1 MRVALGVCLLCCL
14 FSLGAGKPLLAAEP
28 IKIGALMSMTGPA
41 GFVGSNVKEAIQ
53 VVVDDINK
61 KGGVLGRPIEV
72 LYEDDQSNPANAVV
86 AVTKLIRDQKVSAII
101 GPSVMDSG
109 MAIMPTVEKEGVP
122 FMVIG
127 PIVTPTK
134 KWVFLLGPGDARGAI
149 HYLEVATKDFGAKR
163 IAVLHD
169 SGAYGMTGLKEYNNH
184 IGQYPGASIVIEERF
199 DMSDTNV
206 IPQLTKIKAVNPDL
220 IILHTFSGPATVVA
234 KNYKQL
240 GMKTMVL
247 GAGGVPQTDFLKG
260 AGSIAEEG
268 KWAFLV
274 AKLLIAEKLP
284 PSDPYRKNLYDPF
297 KKIMQDKYGPT
308 KELNGFHAV
317 ARDGI
322 VTIVEAIKAA
332 GSDDRAAIR
341 NAFEKIRIEGMVGA
355 FACSPTDHQGSPKD
369 TFPLAGVKN
378 GELVPYQ
385 K

>member
-1 MRVALGVCLLCCL
+1 MVQPA
-14 FSLGAGKPLLAAEP
+14 SAAEP
-28 IKIGALMSMTGPA
+28 IRIGALMSMTGPA
-41 GFVGSNVKEAIQ
+41 GFVGANVKEAI
-53 VVVDDINK
+53 VALVDDLNR
-61 KGGVLGRPIEV
+61 KGGVLGRQIEV
-72 LYEDDQSNPANAVV
+72 LYEDDKSNPANAVV
-86 AVTKLIRDQKVSAII
+86 AVTKLIRDQKVSVII

-109 MAIMPTVEKEGVP
+109 MAIMPTVEKEEVP

-127 PIVTPTK
+127 PIVTPLK

-149 HYLEVATKDFGAKR
+149 HFLEVATKDFRAKR

-184 IGQYPGASIVIEERF
+184 IGQFSGASIITEERF
-199 DMSDTNV
+199 DMADTNV
-206 IPQLTKIKAVNPDL
+206 IPQLTKIKAANPDL

-240 GMKTMVL
+240 GLKIPVL

-268 KWAFLV
+268 KWAFIV
-274 AKLLIAEKLP
+274 AKLLIAENLP
-284 PSDPYRKNLYDPF
+284 ASDPYRKTLYDPF
-297 KKIMQDKYGPT
+297 KKIMQDKYGPN

-317 ARDGI
+317 AYDGI
-322 VTIVEAIKAA
+322 IAIVEAIKVA
-332 GSDDRAAIR
+332 GSDSRAAIR
-341 NAFEKIRIEGMVGA
+341 DAFEKIRLEGMVGA

-369 TFPLAGVKN
+369 TFPVAGVKN
-378 GELVPYQ
+378 GELVPYV

>member
-1 MRVALGVCLLCCL
+1 MRVLTTTCIRVTLAVCLCCL
-14 FSLGAGKPLLAAEP
+14 FLFAAGKPLPAAET

-53 VVVDDINK
+53 VVVDDINH
-61 KGGVLGRPIEV
+61 KGGVLGRQIEV
-72 LYEDDQSNPANAVV
+72 LYEDDKSNPANAVV
-86 AVTKLIRDQKVSAII
+86 AVTKLIRDEKVSVII

-149 HYLEVATKDFGAKR
+149 HFLEVATKDFGAKR

-184 IGQYPGASIVIEERF
+184 INMYPGASIVTEERF
-199 DMSDTNV
+199 DMGDTNV
-206 IPQLTKIKAVNPDL
+206 IAQLTKIKAVNPDL

-240 GMKTMVL
+240 GTKIPVL
-247 GAGGVPQTDFLKG
+247 GSGGVPQTDFLKG
-260 AGSIAEEG
+260 AGSIAEES
-268 KWAFLV
+268 KWAFIV

-284 PSDPYRKNLYDPF
+284 LATRTERRCTIPSRKSCRTS
-297 KKIMQDKYGPT
+297 M
-308 KELNGFHAV
+308 
-317 ARDGI
+317 ARPR
-322 VTIVEAIKAA
+322 
-332 GSDDRAAIR
+332 S
-341 NAFEKIRIEGMVGA
+341 
-355 FACSPTDHQGSPKD
+355 
-369 TFPLAGVKN
+369 
-378 GELVPYQ
+378 
-385 K
+385 